1 MKKTYIIP
9 VSRPIAL
16 RDNISINVASPN
28 ASISNRPS
36 DAEDKMEDDE
46 GNMWHGL

>member
-9 VSRPIAL
+9 VSRPIVL
-16 RDNISINVASPN
+16 RDSISINVGSPKAS
-28 ASISNRPS
+28 SSNRPS